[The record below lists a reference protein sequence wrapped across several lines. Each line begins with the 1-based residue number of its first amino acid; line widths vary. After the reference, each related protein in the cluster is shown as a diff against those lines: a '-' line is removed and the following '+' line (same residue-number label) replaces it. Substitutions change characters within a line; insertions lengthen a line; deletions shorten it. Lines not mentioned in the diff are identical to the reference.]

1 MNRVP
6 KLRFKEF
13 NGEWEE
19 KRLYEIAKKIT
30 DKNIENKINI
40 VLTNSAEHG
49 IIKQEDFFDK
59 EIANEKN
66 INTYYLVEKN
76 SFVYNPR
83 ISKFAPFGPINRNHL
98 ECGVV
103 SPLYLVFN
111 INEEY
116 RNFMEKY
123 FKTSYWYKY
132 MYNVGNSGVRSDRM
146 NISNNDFFNMNVFMP
161 NNIQEQ
167 EKIADFLSSVDKKI
181 SITEEKLNLFKDYKK
196 GIMQK
201 IFNQELR
208 FKDSNSNDYPE
219 WEEKRLGEII
229 EFLSDYTANG
239 SFASLKENVTYYTE
253 ENYAVLVR
261 TTDLEKRIF
270 TPERFT
276 DKKGYNFLKKTAL
289 FGGEIILAN
298 VGSIGNVYKVPSY
311 NKPMTLAPN
320 TYVIYFN
327 TLVEKEFIYQ
337 MMKTNNFKNKILSKV
352 GSSTL
357 KAINKANLKDIDI
370 FIPTSLEEQQ
380 KIANF
385 LSSIDNKIENLATEL
400 ENLKE
405 FKKGLLQQMFV

>member
-59 EIANEKN
+59 EIANGKN

-385 LSSIDNKIENLATEL
+385 LSSIDNKIENLAIEL

>member
-1 MNRVP
+1 MRNVP

-19 KRLYEIAKKIT
+19 KKLGEISNFLDGKRKPLKDSDRNNRKGIYPYYGA
-30 DKNIENKINI
+30 
-40 VLTNSAEHG
+40 SG
-49 IIKQEDFFDK
+49 IIDYIDDYIFDK
-59 EIANEKN
+59 ELILLGEDGANILTRNTRLAFLATGKYWVNNHAHVIEGKKYVNQYFLCEYLEKLDYTQYNTGTAQPKLNQEICKN
-66 INTYYLVEKN
+66 ILVKLPYLK
-76 SFVYNPR
+76 
-83 ISKFAPFGPINRNHL
+83 
-98 ECGVV
+98 
-103 SPLYLVFN
+103 
-111 INEEY
+111 
-116 RNFMEKY
+116 
-123 FKTSYWYKY
+123 
-132 MYNVGNSGVRSDRM
+132 
-146 NISNNDFFNMNVFMP
+146 
-161 NNIQEQ
+161 EQ
-167 EKIADFLSSVDKKI
+167 EKIGNFLSNIDKKI
-181 SITEEKLNLFKDYKK
+181 SITEEKLDLFKEYKK

-201 IFNQELR
+201 IFKQELR
-208 FKDSNSNDYPE
+208 FKDSKGNDYPE

>member
-1 MNRVP
+1 
-6 KLRFKEF
+6 
-13 NGEWEE
+13 
-19 KRLYEIAKKIT
+19 
-30 DKNIENKINI
+30 
-40 VLTNSAEHG
+40 
-49 IIKQEDFFDK
+49 
-59 EIANEKN
+59 
-66 INTYYLVEKN
+66 
-76 SFVYNPR
+76 
-83 ISKFAPFGPINRNHL
+83 
-98 ECGVV
+98 
-103 SPLYLVFN
+103 
-111 INEEY
+111 
-116 RNFMEKY
+116 
-123 FKTSYWYKY
+123 
-132 MYNVGNSGVRSDRM
+132 
-146 NISNNDFFNMNVFMP
+146 
-161 NNIQEQ
+161 
-167 EKIADFLSSVDKKI
+167 
-181 SITEEKLNLFKDYKK
+181 
-196 GIMQK
+196 MQK

>member
-208 FKDSNSNDYPE
+208 FKDSNGNDYPE
-219 WEEKRLGEII
+219 WEEKRLGDISSI
-229 EFLSDYTANG
+229 SAGGDIK
-239 SFASLKENVTYYTE
+239 KENFSVNKTE
-253 ENYAVLVR
+253 EFKIPVYANS
-261 TTDLEKRIF
+261 LEKNGLYGYSNIF
-270 TPERFT
+270 KVTGESIT
-276 DKKGYNFLKKTAL
+276 VTARGNIGVAIYRNENYVPIVRL
-289 FGGEIILAN
+289 LVIKMDSTKYSHKYFSYFINTIKIIQEVTGVPQLTAPQLRE
-298 VGSIGNVYKVPSY
+298 YKIIYPS
-311 NKPMTLAPN
+311 
-320 TYVIYFN
+320 
-327 TLVEKEFIYQ
+327 
-337 MMKTNNFKNKILSKV
+337 
-352 GSSTL
+352 
-357 KAINKANLKDIDI
+357 
-370 FIPTSLEEQQ
+370 SLEEQQ
-380 KIANF
+380 KIADF
-385 LSSIDNKIENLATEL
+385 LSSIDNKIDNLAAEL
-400 ENLKE
+400 EDLKE